1 MSLFYKQNA
10 AARFFV
16 DQANGKVYEV
26 AGGSAALLCW
36 RNGVKE
42 REKVAE
48 LPPGLDDSWEGFVSA
63 RDLPRRTTA
72 AFILPGP
79 RDGAASGAECRTP
92 RASSN
97 DGII

>member
-1 MSLFYKQNA
+1 MADGGGCFKSKGNSMSLFYKQNA

-26 AGGSAALLCW
+26 VGGSAALLCW

-48 LPPGLDDSWEGFVSA
+48 LPPGLDELWA
-63 RDLPRRTTA
+63 RGMTKTV
-72 AFILPGP
+72 
-79 RDGAASGAECRTP
+79 
-92 RASSN
+92 
-97 DGII
+97 

>member
-16 DQANGKVYEV
+16 DQTNGKVYEV
-26 AGGSAALLCW
+26 VGGSAALLCW

-48 LPPGLDDSWEGFVSA
+48 LPPGLDELWGGEELAWRLVGKK
-63 RDLPRRTTA
+63 
-72 AFILPGP
+72 
-79 RDGAASGAECRTP
+79 
-92 RASSN
+92 
-97 DGII
+97 

>member
-26 AGGSAALLCW
+26 VGGSAVLLCW

-42 REKVAE
+42 REKVSE
-48 LPPGLDDSWEGFVSA
+48 LPSGLDELWGGEWLACGLEREEV
-63 RDLPRRTTA
+63 
-72 AFILPGP
+72 I
-79 RDGAASGAECRTP
+79 
-92 RASSN
+92 
-97 DGII
+97 

>member
-16 DQANGKVYEV
+16 DQTNGKVYEV
-26 AGGSAALLCW
+26 LGGSAALLCW

-48 LPPGLDDSWEGFVSA
+48 LPPGLDELWARGMTKNGLTEFVN
-63 RDLPRRTTA
+63 A
-72 AFILPGP
+72 ACVRP
-79 RDGAASGAECRTP
+79 SGREVY
-92 RASSN
+92 
-97 DGII
+97 DIIWHKKIQR

>member
-1 MSLFYKQNA
+1 MSLFYKQDA

-26 AGGSAALLCW
+26 VGGSAALLCW

-48 LPPGLDDSWEGFVSA
+48 LPPGLDELWGGEDGGRSGPA
-63 RDLPRRTTA
+63 RHYYRR
-72 AFILPGP
+72 G
-79 RDGAASGAECRTP
+79 RGQRG
-92 RASSN
+92 
-97 DGII
+97 